1 MSQKDITEK
10 MLADYNDVFADIVNV
25 LLFKGIQLVE
35 PQNLENIKDK
45 SQYKADDSKIHEEE
59 RDVTKVLKRG
69 NVRIALIGLENQT
82 TIDKDEPLRIIGY
95 DGAAYRSQLLGDDK
109 VRYPVVT
116 LVLYFGMTRWNG
128 KKSLYDVLDIEEEWK
143 PYVNDYKINLFEIAF
158 LTSEQINM
166 FQSDFKI
173 VADYFVQK
181 RTNHDYKP
189 SKEVI
194 HHVDEVLKLMT
205 VLTKDERFENAQ
217 GVSEVGGVTMC
228 EVLDKIVKE
237 GEIKGKI
244 EAYLD
249 MNLTVNEI
257 AQKVRLTV
265 PEVEAII
272 ASLPEK

>member
-1 MSQKDITEK
+1 
-10 MLADYNDVFADIVNV
+10 
-25 LLFKGIQLVE
+25 
-35 PQNLENIKDK
+35 
-45 SQYKADDSKIHEEE
+45 
-59 RDVTKVLKRG
+59 
-69 NVRIALIGLENQT
+69 
-82 TIDKDEPLRIIGY
+82 
-95 DGAAYRSQLLGDDK
+95 
-109 VRYPVVT
+109 
-116 LVLYFGMTRWNG
+116 
-128 KKSLYDVLDIEEEWK
+128 
-143 PYVNDYKINLFEIAF
+143 
-158 LTSEQINM
+158 
-166 FQSDFKI
+166 
-173 VADYFVQK
+173 
-181 RTNHDYKP
+181 
-189 SKEVI
+189 

-272 ASLPEK
+272 ASLPDE